1 MKRLIAH
8 SRWLRTWI
16 PLGGFVLATL
26 LLSSCTKQIVA
37 PPEPDLRSGIA
48 LLRAQEA
55 GAKLVTNP
63 YPGPPSPVGP
73 VWATRVYPLVAGGT
87 ELEEPSLI
95 ISNDSRSLFLSLWH
109 LPWQTATGNLKFW
122 IGLQESA
129 PALGSVG
136 QLQRLR
142 YPVTLT
148 VNPGTECYCVEIG
161 FAELADYL
169 QADVT
174 CNSNFVLVLQAG
186 VELNGQALTAWAGDA
201 QGSRGP
207 HAYRWVS
214 SYDAQCYEMP
224 PPPENNR

>member
-1 MKRLIAH
+1 M
-8 SRWLRTWI
+8 
-16 PLGGFVLATL
+16 
-26 LLSSCTKQIVA
+26 
-37 PPEPDLRSGIA
+37 
-48 LLRAQEA
+48 
-55 GAKLVTNP
+55 
-63 YPGPPSPVGP
+63 
-73 VWATRVYPLVAGGT
+73 AGGT
-87 ELEEPSLI
+87 ILEESDLI
-95 ISNDSRSLFLSLWH
+95 ICNDSRSLFLSLWH
-109 LPWQTATGNLKFW
+109 LPWQAATGNLKFW